1 MKKLKELKGINN
13 IFVDAINELDGKL
26 QNQLKNIKQEYQTN
40 VIDEK
45 LKLLLDICNGENLDF
60 VKMKNKYIKSKELNK
75 VLQDE
80 TTETKKIEEE
90 NMLDKIEFNGKQY
103 YYESKENGMI
113 YDMDSN
119 LVGIYKNGS
128 IILN

>member
-113 YDMDSN
+113 YDMESN

>member
-103 YYESKENGMI
+103 YYESKENGTI

>member
-1 MKKLKELKGINN
+1 MKKLKELKAINN

-45 LKLLLDICNGENLDF
+45 IKLLLDICNGENLDF
-60 VKMKNKYIKSKELNK
+60 DKMKNKYIKSKELNK
-75 VLQDE
+75 VSQEE

-103 YYESKENGMI
+103 YYESKENGII

-119 LVGIYKNGS
+119 LVGVYKNGN